1 MKNEQK
7 LRQFF
12 IFVFINLNKKFFF
25 FLATIKMNSIQ
36 LSLYKKALSLK
47 RINFN

>member
-7 LRQFF
+7 LRQFL
-12 IFVFINLNKKFFF
+12 IFFF